1 VMSCCRGGFAVA
13 GDGGASAWCC
23 GFSGFSAFWVVRV
36 SRSRVDTRA

>member
-23 GFSGFSAFWVVRV
+23 GFSAFWVVRV